1 MLIFGVLSAFYI
13 VPIIYND
20 YHRLDR
26 TRGDNEIEV
35 EGEGEIRLVLRPSAE
50 LPSRLPLKD
59 SFDRFAEDA
68 IKSVK
73 LKAWQQKRN
82 ATVKHSVC

>member
-20 YHRLDR
+20 YHRLDG

-35 EGEGEIRLVLRPSAE
+35 EGEEVRLVLRPSAE
-50 LPSRLPLKD
+50 LPSRLPLKN

-82 ATVKHSVC
+82 ATVKHFVC